1 VHKNNGSTIARK
13 LAGGFGLCLF
23 LLVVAGSVAVNRM
36 NSMESATRQLV
47 GESLTNIISLS
58 KIVGDIKQYRIAT
71 LRLMTVT
78 RPEDIAHERSMAE
91 TSADSIEHNYE
102 LYLANAKEP
111 QDQQNIKELQYD
123 WNEYYQTSKALIAA
137 HDEHDS
143 KKYQSLLGEAQSR
156 WTPLRDLN
164 DKMMDWN
171 IKRSGVLS
179 DAASESHRD
188 GLRDLMII
196 LSIAVLVNITLAVVI
211 TRTVSRSAAD
221 LTEVLTHASIAAEN
235 IATSSNQ
242 LASGN
247 EDLASR
253 TSEQAASLEETA
265 SSIEEITSLVQQSA
279 IRAREANTLAVEAK
293 KVAQT
298 GGDVVGSAVRSM
310 AEIEDS
316 SKKISEII
324 GVIDDI
330 AFQTNLLALNAAVEA
345 ARVGEQGKGFAVVA
359 SEVRSLAGRSA
370 TAAKEIKNL
379 VQDSVKKVSEG
390 TALVNK
396 SGDEL
401 KEIVA
406 SVQSLTTIVAEIS
419 ASSLEQEAGIE
430 QVNKAIMQIDQITQE
445 NAALVEESATA
456 SGNLSLQAEDLK
468 SLTSKFLGE
477 DVSTPNRSL
486 RLESID
492 SRKSDPA
499 VRPSSRPSLSD
510 TISKRQSARNG
521 VPKLK
526 VVGGKNSDHFEEF

>member
-1 VHKNNGSTIARK
+1 VNNNSGFTIARK
-13 LAGGFGLCLF
+13 LASGFGLCLV
-23 LLVVAGSVAVNRM
+23 LLVVAGCVALNRM

-47 GESLTNIISLS
+47 NESLANVMTLSGLIS
-58 KIVGDIKQYRIAT
+58 DIKQYRIAS
-71 LRLMTVT
+71 LRLLIIK
-78 RPEDIAHERSMAE
+78 RPDDIAHERSMI
-91 TSADSIEHNYE
+91 TSLEGSIDQKCQA
-102 LYLANAKEP
+102 YLSNAKEP
-111 QDQQNIKELQYD
+111 EDQQNI
-123 WNEYYQTSKALIAA
+123 T
-137 HDEHDS
+137 
-143 KKYQSLLGEAQSR
+143 LLGNYWKEYHEKSTAMLEAHSEHNDKKLGQLLDETQVV
-156 WTPLRDLN
+156 WAPLRDLN
-164 DKMMDWN
+164 SKMLEWN
-171 IKRSGVLS
+171 TKRAGVLS
-179 DAASESHRD
+179 DAASESHKD
-188 GLRDLMII
+188 AVRDLMII
-196 LSIAVLVNITLAVVI
+196 LSFAVLVNITLAVVI

-419 ASSLEQEAGIE
+419 ASSQEQEAGIE
-430 QVNKAIMQIDQITQE
+430 QVNKAIMQIDQITQQ

-456 SGNLSLQAEDLK
+456 SGSLSMQAGDLR
-468 SLTSKFLGE
+468 SLTSKFLGQ
-477 DVSTPNRSL
+477 DASTPNRSL

-499 VRPSSRPSLSD
+499 VRPASSPSVTD
-510 TISKRQSARNG
+510 TISKRQSARNAA
-521 VPKLK
+521 PKLK
-526 VVGGKNSDHFEEF
+526 VVGGKNVDRFEEF